1 MGVTNAILKQILDIL
16 TRRRAIDA
24 TREEHREKVYPY
36 DTLGALLVCGN
47 TVWGDVVEVVPID
60 GITADY
66 GWNTGAILDYS
77 IVGFDIISKVGP
89 TVQCVLNFNRVV
101 KATVQTLDV
110 DSGLGETPAD
120 RIYVPLTGD
129 YLVGD
134 WVWVYDTDDT
144 GELSKIE
151 SIATDDYLD
160 MDGDLTKL
168 YETAKAA
175 KVYLIRRMT
184 DHGEYR
190 STWTTFSAASAKE
203 MQHITLHDH
212 REMDTGD
219 GIIGRGIS
227 SEAGTPEVY
236 VSVIFDDS

>member
-1 MGVTNAILKQILDIL
+1 MGVNTAILKQILDIL
-16 TRRRAIDA
+16 TRRKTIDD
-24 TREEHREKVYPY
+24 TIKEHREKVYPY
-36 DTLGALLVCGN
+36 DVLGAAVVCGN
-47 TVWGDVVEVVPID
+47 TVWGDISVIVPID

-66 GWNTGAILDYS
+66 GWNTGSILDYA
-77 IVGFDIISKVGP
+77 IVGFDIVSKANP
-89 TVQCVLNFNRVV
+89 NVQCVLNFNRVV

-110 DSGLGETPAD
+110 NSGLGETPAD
-120 RIYVPLTGD
+120 RIYVPATGD
-129 YLVGD
+129 YEVGD
-134 WVWVYDTDDT
+134 WVWVFDTDDT
-144 GELSKIE
+144 GELSKIQ
-151 SIATDDYLD
+151 SIATDNYLD
-160 MDGDLTKL
+160 MVDNLTKL

-190 STWTTFSAASAKE
+190 SVWAPFSAASTKE
-203 MQHITLHDH
+203 MQHVPLHDH

-236 VSVIFDDS
+236 VTVIFDDS